1 MQVTLETLNLGAS
14 EGHSYEIL
22 MTVVVFIL
30 INIDLVIVKTFGVNL
45 EDKATMVVWDGPYSY
60 LNICT

>member
-1 MQVTLETLNLGAS
+1 MQVRLETLNLGAS

-45 EDKATMVVWDGPYSY
+45 EDKATMVVWDGPYTV
-60 LNICT
+60 I